1 MSSQVSIHFADREAR
16 QFGVEDGQT
25 VLDAAKAAGYPLV
38 SQCQVGTC
46 GTCVATLHGGRAEM
60 PNDRPLSLSET
71 EIALG
76 DRLLCQ
82 STIHTPNAQ
91 FEVHYPSSLL
101 SANPTVQFRGKIT
114 AIRWIASTVV
124 ELEFKLPKGFRFGF
138 TPGQYCRIQVPDTDE
153 WRSYSMASAE
163 NERGKLTFLV
173 RILPDGAMSNFL
185 RDRAKPGMVLNLE
198 GPQGGFVLTP
208 EARPTILMAGGTGLA
223 PMLSIMSRLRYVRP
237 AAPKLLL
244 LFGCVDAD
252 QMFHLKELED
262 RQAYLPTLEVR
273 AVLDDNSGMPELPQG
288 NPVSALLESDLTP
301 DSVAYLCGPP
311 GMLHAAEEK
320 LMALGMAHA
329 DIRAEQFLDS
339 SN

>member
-1 MSSQVSIHFADREAR
+1 MSSQVSIHFADGEAK
-16 QFGVEDGQT
+16 QFPVAEDQT
-25 VLDAAKAAGYPLV
+25 VLAAAQEAGYPLV
-38 SQCQVGTC
+38 SQCEVGTC
-46 GTCVATLHGGRAEM
+46 GTCVATIHGGRAEM
-60 PNDRPLSLSET
+60 PTDRPLSVSDA

-82 STIHTPNAQ
+82 ARVLTPNAQ
-91 FEVHYPSSLL
+91 FEVHYPSALL
-101 SANPTVQFRGKIT
+101 SANPPVEFRGKIT
-114 AIRWIASTVV
+114 AITWLAASVV
-124 ELEFKLPKGFRFGF
+124 ELEIKLPKGFRFGF

-163 NERGKLTFLV
+163 NEKGKLVFLV

-185 RDRAKPGMVLNLE
+185 RDRAKPGMVLNFE
-198 GPQGGFVLTP
+198 GPKGGFVLTP

-223 PMLSIMSRLRYVRP
+223 PMLSIMSRLRFVRP

-244 LFGCVDAD
+244 LFGCGDAD
-252 QMFHLKELED
+252 QIFHLQELED

-273 AVLDDNSGMPELPQG
+273 AVLDNNSGMPELLQG
-288 NPVSALLESDLTP
+288 NPVSALQESDVTP

-320 LMALGMAHA
+320 LMALGMAHG
-329 DIRAEQFLDS
+329 DIRSEQFLDS